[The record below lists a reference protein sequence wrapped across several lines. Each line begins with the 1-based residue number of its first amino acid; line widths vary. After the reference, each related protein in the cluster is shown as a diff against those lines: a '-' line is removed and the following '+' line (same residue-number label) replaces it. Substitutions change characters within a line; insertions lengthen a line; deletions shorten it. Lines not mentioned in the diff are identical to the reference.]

1 MWMGHKETGVF
12 RFVKSSRLSAKIAA
26 YLVSIVQ
33 LLCLAF
39 LYGWHF
45 LNKISQAWPL
55 TLTTQPSTS
64 KLSDNP
70 VCFQSGKKL
79 RHRTERVQVTNI
91 KINKMATL

>member
-12 RFVKSSRLSAKIAA
+12 RFVKSSRLPAKIAT
-26 YLVSIVQ
+26 YLVSTGQ

-39 LYGWHF
+39 LYGWCF
-45 LNKISQAWPL
+45 LAWPL
-55 TLTTQPSTS
+55 TLTTQLSTL

-70 VCFQSGKKL
+70 VCFHSGKKP

-91 KINKMATL
+91 KIIKMATL